1 MNYIMKQNLK
11 KPGFTLIEMLVAMAI
26 IVIVGAVS
34 LISIRAIMKSFN
46 SGSYAINIIDA
57 ALSSAR
63 ATAIKEGKYAGIRFQ
78 REYNP
83 AGFDKASQYMIPI
96 VLANVN
102 DMNGTKDCY
111 VAIEGKRV
119 IKVPDSLIVMETY
132 RYDYS
137 SSPHEDFE
145 MKDAYLNDLIGLR
158 NATTFTILFSPS
170 GKPAVR
176 FAQVRN
182 RDGES
187 NPKDAKDSSDR
198 VFNSKVNVESG
209 IGQFFQDYTYG
220 AADEIEGL
228 WKEPTR
234 TSFFIFD
241 RKEFEKVDPS
251 KRCSD
256 FIDKIK
262 DQSTYYLNPYNGKI
276 IRDKK

>member
-1 MNYIMKQNLK
+1 MKQNLK
-11 KPGFTLIEMLVAMAI
+11 KTGFTLIEMLIAIAI

-34 LISIRAIMKSFN
+34 LVSMRAITKSFN

-57 ALSSAR
+57 ALSGAR
-63 ATAIKEGKYAGIRFQ
+63 ATAIKEGKYAGVRFQ
-78 REYNP
+78 RAYDS

-96 VLANVN
+96 VSANVN

-111 VAIEGKRV
+111 VAAEGKRS
-119 IKVPDSLIVMETY
+119 IKVPNSLIVMEVY
-132 RYDYS
+132 CYDDPS
-137 SSPHEDFE
+137 DSN
-145 MKDAYLNDLIGLR
+145 KDIELNDDTLNSESGLR

-170 GKPAVR
+170 GKPTVR

-182 RDGES
+182 KDGDPD
-187 NPKDAKDSSDR
+187 PKNAEESSDR
-198 VFNSKVNVESG
+198 IFNSKINVESG
-209 IGQFFQDYTYG
+209 VGRFYQDYTKG
-220 AADEIEGL
+220 ATNEIDGL

-234 TSFFIFD
+234 TSFFILD
-241 RKEFEKVDPS
+241 RKEFEKVDSS

-256 FIDKIK
+256 FISKIK

>member
-1 MNYIMKQNLK
+1 MKQNLK
-11 KPGFTLIEMLVAMAI
+11 KTGFTLIELLVAIAI

-34 LISIRAIMKSFN
+34 LVSIRAITKSFN

-57 ALSSAR
+57 ALSGAR

-78 REYNP
+78 REYDP
-83 AGFDKASQYMIPI
+83 AGFGKANQYMIPVI
-96 VLANVN
+96 LANVN
-102 DMNGTKDCY
+102 DMNGAKDCY
-111 VAIEGKRV
+111 VAAEGKRS
-119 IKVPDSLIVMETY
+119 IKVPNSLIIMEVY

-137 SSPHEDFE
+137 LTP
-145 MKDAYLNDLIGLR
+145 DADIDIDDDTLNSVSGIR

-170 GKPAVR
+170 GKPVVR

-182 RDGES
+182 KDGKADPQ
-187 NPKDAKDSSDR
+187 NAKDSSDR
-198 VFNSKVNVESG
+198 VFNSKINVESG
-209 IGQFFQDYTYG
+209 IGRFFQDYTKG
-220 AADEIEGL
+220 DANEIDGL

-241 RKEFEKVDPS
+241 RKEFEKVDSS
-251 KRCSD
+251 KRYSD
-256 FIDKIK
+256 FISKIK